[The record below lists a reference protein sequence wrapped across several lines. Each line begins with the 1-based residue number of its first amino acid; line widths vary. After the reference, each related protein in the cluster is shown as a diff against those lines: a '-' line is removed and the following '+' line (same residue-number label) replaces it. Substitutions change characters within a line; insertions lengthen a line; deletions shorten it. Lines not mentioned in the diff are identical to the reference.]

1 MSFQIAPD
9 PGEKGEPDVKVG
21 RLGGAAVGES
31 RRLVRDGSQLLARG
45 ALICPECALP
55 IAPPARIRPKAE
67 LSCSFCGHAGVVREF
82 VRGDI
87 VDTASNEVRVVARI
101 V

>member
-1 MSFQIAPD
+1 MSFEIAPD
-9 PGEKGEPDVKVG
+9 PGEKGEPDVRVG

-31 RRLVRDGSQLLARG
+31 KRLVRDGLEVLARG
-45 ALICPECALP
+45 ALICPSCALP

-67 LSCSFCGHAGVVREF
+67 LSCAFCGHSDAVRDF
-82 VRGDI
+82 VRGDLI
-87 VDTASNEVRVVARI
+87 DTPANEVRVVARI